1 MFDCQLWHDCFL
13 SCVQV
18 MTTEGQGNDEKL
30 PADQI
35 FMVPGVYG
43 SYLSCQKGG
52 RLAVHE

>member
-1 MFDCQLWHDCFL
+1 MFDCQLWHDCFR